1 MFDFL
6 TALVIIGCIFGAVY
20 LLFFD
25 EEGDTSIQKRL
36 SEIKGTK
43 VGLDTKSVGAEDG
56 PAGRSADQIYEALSK
71 REKAKKL
78 NVIEMLKDQSEYKIP
93 LLGLLLGKLK
103 YTQKIKDLMKKAD
116 VKMPIDLF
124 FMILNIC
131 VLPFVAIA
139 LLKNNIFILIMG
151 GFAGAIPFLV
161 LHMKFQQR
169 LKTFG
174 QHFPDSLGVISNSL
188 RAGHSLLSSFQMV
201 ASESPYPV
209 NKLFK
214 TVSDEISL
222 GKEVRDALEDMT
234 NHMPGSE
241 DLKFFV
247 TAVLIQKEIGG
258 NLAEIL
264 DTLNF
269 TIREREKIHGLIKT
283 QTAQAQLSGI
293 VLGLAPVAIAVMVT
307 MMNPAYMEPLF
318 ETTIGNIALFGS
330 FMMSFTG
337 FMIIQKITKIRV

>member
-6 TALVIIGCIFGAVY
+6 IALITVGCILGAVY

-25 EEGDTSIQKRL
+25 EDKDTSIQKRL
-36 SEIKGTK
+36 SQVK
-43 VGLDTKSVGAEDG
+43 DG
-56 PAGRSADQIYEALSK
+56 IGEESSGPEADNSANKIYEALSK

-78 NVIEMLKDQSEYKIP
+78 NVLDMLKDQSEYRIP
-93 LLGLLLGKLK
+93 ILGFILSRFKF
-103 YTQKIKDLMKKAD
+103 TQIVKDLMKKAD
-116 VKMPIDLF
+116 VKMPVDLF
-124 FMILNIC
+124 FMIINFC

-139 LLKNNIFILIMG
+139 LLKNNIFILLTGI
-151 GFAGAIPFLV
+151 FAGAIPFAV
-161 LHMKFQQR
+161 LHMKFKKR
-169 LKTFG
+169 LKEFG
-174 QHFPDSLGVISNSL
+174 QYFPDSLGVISNSL

-222 GKEVRDALEDMT
+222 GKEVRDALEDMV
-234 NHMPGSE
+234 NHMPDSE
-241 DLKFFV
+241 DLRFFI

-307 MMNPAYMEPLF
+307 LMNPKYMEPLF
-318 ETTIGNIALFGS
+318 ETTIGNIALFSS
-330 FMMSFTG
+330 FLMSFTG